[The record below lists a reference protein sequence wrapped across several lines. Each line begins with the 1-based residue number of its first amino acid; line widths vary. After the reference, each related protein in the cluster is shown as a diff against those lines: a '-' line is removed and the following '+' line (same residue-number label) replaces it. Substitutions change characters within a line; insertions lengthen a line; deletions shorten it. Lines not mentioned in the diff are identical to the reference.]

1 MPNPNNA
8 LIIKYA
14 FSDKVITD
22 NFNIYGIE
30 LADFPNPYTDPDL
43 LFDYGHGGGLGYI
56 NDFTFTIAEDL
67 KISYSEVKKVLYN
80 RLYLKKLYNK
90 LNLLEVKYKITNN
103 TELLN
108 AIRRRIVSRRIA
120 FNKIKRNAIYNT
132 GLGLKLAVK
141 AFNKDF

>member
-1 MPNPNNA
+1 MPTNSA

-14 FSDKVITD
+14 FSDTVIEE
-22 NFNIYGIE
+22 NFNIDGIE

-43 LFDYGHGGGLGYI
+43 LFDPYGHGDGLGYI
-56 NDFTFTIAEDL
+56 NDFTFTIAEEL
-67 KISYSEVKKVLYN
+67 NISYTEVKKVLYN
-80 RLYLKKLYNK
+80 RLYIKKLYNK

-103 TELLN
+103 TDLLN

-120 FNKIKRNAIYNT
+120 INKIKRNKIYNL

-141 AFNKDF
+141 AYSKEF

>member
-1 MPNPNNA
+1 MTTNSA

-22 NFNIYGIE
+22 NFNIDGLE
-30 LADFPNPYTDPDL
+30 DFPNPYTDADIY
-43 LFDYGHGGGLGYI
+43 FDPFGHGDGLGYF
-56 NDFTFTIAEDL
+56 NAFTFTIAEDL
-67 KISYSEVKKVLYN
+67 KISYTEVKKVLYN
-80 RLYLKKLYNK
+80 RLYIKKLYNK

-103 TELLN
+103 TDLLN

-120 FNKIKRNAIYNT
+120 INKIKRNRLYNL
-132 GLGLKLAVK
+132 GLGLKLSIK